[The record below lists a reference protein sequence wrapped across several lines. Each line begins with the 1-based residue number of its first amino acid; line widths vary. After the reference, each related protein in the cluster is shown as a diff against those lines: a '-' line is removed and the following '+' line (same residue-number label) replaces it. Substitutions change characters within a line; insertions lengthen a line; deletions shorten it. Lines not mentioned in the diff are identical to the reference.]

1 VACQRSRGV
10 LTLGIDLASQAS
22 KTAVCWIEWS
32 GHRAVVRDPILGAG
46 DVDLLRLI
54 PSAAKVGI
62 DCPFGWP
69 DAFEA
74 AVSAHCSFEPW
85 PDAELV
91 DLRFRYTDRVVT
103 EIARRPLSVS
113 SDLIGVTAMRC
124 ARLLSELDRSGYR
137 VDRSGSGKV
146 AEVYPA
152 AALVVW
158 GFEPAGY
165 KRVGGLHKRKTLIA
179 ALKEATRD
187 WLEMSEQAVGI
198 CEKSDDCLDALVAS
212 LVARAAGV
220 GLTELPPGDRLEQVQ
235 REGWIHLPSAGSL
248 DRLSQS

>member
-1 VACQRSRGV
+1 V

-22 KTAVCWIEWS
+22 RTAVCWIEWS
-32 GHRAVVRDPILGAG
+32 EQRAVVQEPVLGAG
-46 DVDLLRLI
+46 DDDLLRLI

-69 DAFEA
+69 DAFAA
-74 AVSAHCSFEPW
+74 AVSAHGSFEPW

-91 DLRFRYTDRVVT
+91 DLRYRHTDRVVT

-124 ARLLSELDRSGYR
+124 ARLLSELDRRGDP
-137 VDRSGSGKV
+137 VDRSGTGKV

-179 ALKEATRD
+179 SLKDATRD
-187 WLEMSEQAVGI
+187 WLEMSERAVEL

-212 LVARAAGV
+212 LVARATAV
-220 GLTELPPGDRLEQVQ
+220 GLTLLPPRDRLDQVQ
-235 REGWIHLPSAGSL
+235 REGWIHLPSPGSL
-248 DRLSQS
+248 ERLSRA

>member
-1 VACQRSRGV
+1 V
-10 LTLGIDLASQAS
+10 LTVGIDLASQAA
-22 KTAVCWIEWS
+22 KTAICRIEWS
-32 GHRAVVRDPILGAG
+32 DHRAVVQDPIIGVSDA
-46 DVDLLRLI
+46 DLLRLI

-69 DAFEA
+69 DSFAA
-74 AVSAHCSFEPW
+74 AVAAHRSFAPW
-85 PDAELV
+85 PETDLV
-91 DLRFRYTDRVVT
+91 DLRYRYTDRVVT
-103 EIARRPLSVS
+103 AIARRPLSVS

-124 ARLLSELDRSGYR
+124 ARLLSELDREGHP
-137 VDRSGSGKV
+137 VDRAGTGVV

-165 KRVGGLHKRKTLIA
+165 KRVAGLRKRKTLIA
-179 ALKEATRD
+179 ALEEATRD
-187 WLEMSEQAVGI
+187 WVEVSEDALGM

-212 LVARAAGV
+212 LVARAAAV
-220 GLTELPPGDRLEQVQ
+220 GLTQPPPKDRVDQVQ

-248 DRLSQS
+248 ECLSQGF